1 MWPGALEV
9 WDAMGYTQRPGN
21 SPMDREGK
29 QAPDGDKSS
38 FDSVQVSI
46 RESNCR
52 SSQSRVGEGKEE
64 LCRKV
69 T

>member
-1 MWPGALEV
+1 
-9 WDAMGYTQRPGN
+9 
-21 SPMDREGK
+21 MDREGE